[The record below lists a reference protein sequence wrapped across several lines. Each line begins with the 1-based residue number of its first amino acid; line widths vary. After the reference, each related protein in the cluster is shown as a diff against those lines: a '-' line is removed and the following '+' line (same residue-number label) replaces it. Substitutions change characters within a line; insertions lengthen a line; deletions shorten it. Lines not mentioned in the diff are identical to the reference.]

1 VWAPE
6 LRTRELMAAVPPAEH
21 HPSDGAG
28 VSLRPI
34 VLLRYLDVVVLV
46 IAAAPLIAAGVP
58 ALGYAV
64 GAGAWIVQRVLALVD
79 RRWVRHAAEPR
90 TQLGLNLFEAF
101 GRIWLLAIAIVVAGV
116 AGGRSDGLTAAVTI
130 FAAYSIAFVIRV
142 MSGPPAPPAPRKIAR

>member
-1 VWAPE
+1 MWAPE
-6 LRTRELMAAVPPAEH
+6 QRTRELMAAVPPADH
-21 HPSDGAG
+21 HHDRPGLR
-28 VSLRPI
+28 LRPI
-34 VLLRYLDVVVLV
+34 VLVRYLDVVLL
-46 IAAAPLIAAGVP
+46 IILAAPLIAVGVP
-58 ALGYAV
+58 ALGYAI
-64 GAGAWIVQRVLALVD
+64 GAGAWIVQRALALLD
-79 RRWVRHAAEPR
+79 RQWVRGAAEPR